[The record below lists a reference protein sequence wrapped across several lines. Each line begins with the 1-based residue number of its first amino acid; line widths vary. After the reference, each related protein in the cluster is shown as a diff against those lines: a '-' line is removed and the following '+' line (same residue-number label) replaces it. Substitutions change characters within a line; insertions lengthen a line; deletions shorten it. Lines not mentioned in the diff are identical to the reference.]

1 MRETYVL
8 DACALLAFLNDEPGA
23 DVIDTLLQKAKNNEC
38 TLYMHKLN
46 ILEIYYGVLR
56 EDGHAKA
63 EDGFAKILAL
73 PIKVIESLS
82 DTVFK
87 AAGKPKVSYR
97 ISVAD
102 SIALAEAKTRNVQL
116 VTSDH
121 HEFDP
126 IEKQKDVMFYWI
138 R

>member
-1 MRETYVL
+1 MKVTYVL

-23 DVIDTLLQKAKNNEC
+23 DVIDTLLQQAKNGES

-46 ILEIYYGVLR
+46 MLEIYYDLLR
-56 EDGHAKA
+56 EDGQTKA
-63 EDGFAKILAL
+63 EEILARMLAL
-73 PIKVIESLS
+73 PLTVVTKLS

-87 AAGKPKVSYR
+87 EAGRLKATYAVSL
-97 ISVAD
+97 AD
-102 SIALAEAKTRNVQL
+102 SIALAEAKIRHVQL

-126 IEKQKDVMFYWI
+126 LEAKKELTFYWI